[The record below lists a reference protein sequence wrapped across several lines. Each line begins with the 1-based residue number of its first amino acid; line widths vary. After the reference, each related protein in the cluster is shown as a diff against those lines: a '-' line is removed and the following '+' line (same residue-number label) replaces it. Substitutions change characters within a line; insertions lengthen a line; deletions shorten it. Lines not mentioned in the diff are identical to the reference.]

1 MKAMDKKVMSI
12 TTAVALLS
20 ASILTGGITG
30 YHLGEAEVKE
40 FNAES
45 GSEEEKHAKH
55 EVNFWRAMRVVSY
68 AMAGTAGYA
77 AGVLIKDAFN
87 LGKKH

>member
-12 TTAVALLS
+12 TTAVAVLS
-20 ASILTGGITG
+20 ASLLTGGITG
-30 YHLGEAEVKE
+30 YHLGEAGVKE

-45 GSEEEKHAKH
+45 GSEEEKHAKQ
-55 EVNFWRAMRVVSY
+55 EVNFWRAMRIASHV
-68 AMAGTAGYA
+68 MAGTAGYA

>member
-12 TTAVALLS
+12 TAAVAVLS
-20 ASILTGGITG
+20 ASVLTGGITG
-30 YHLGEAEVKE
+30 YHLGEAEVEK
-40 FNAES
+40 FNAKS
-45 GSEEEKHAKH
+45 GSNEEKRAKQQ
-55 EVNFWRAMRVVSY
+55 VNFWRAMRITSDI
-68 AMAGTAGYA
+68 MAGTAGYA

>member
-12 TTAVALLS
+12 TTAVAALS

-30 YHLGEAEVKE
+30 YHLGEAAIKE

-45 GSEEEKHAKH
+45 GSEEEKHANH
-55 EVNFWRAMRVVSY
+55 EVNFWRAMRIASDV
-68 AMAGTAGYA
+68 MAVTAGYA
-77 AGVLIKDAFN
+77 AGVLINDAFN

>member
-12 TTAVALLS
+12 TTAVAALS

-40 FNAES
+40 FNTES
-45 GSEEEKHAKH
+45 GSEEEKNAKH
-55 EVNFWRAMRVVSY
+55 EVNFWRAMRIASV
-68 AMAGTAGYA
+68 AMASTAGYV

>member
-12 TTAVALLS
+12 TTAVAVLS

-30 YHLGEAEVKE
+30 YHLGEAAIKE

-45 GSEEEKHAKH
+45 GSEEKKHANH
-55 EVNFWRAMRVVSY
+55 EVNFWRAMRIASDV
-68 AMAGTAGYA
+68 MAVTAGYA

>member
-12 TTAVALLS
+12 TTAVAALS

-55 EVNFWRAMRVVSY
+55 EVNFWRAMRIASY
-68 AMAGTAGYA
+68 SMAGTAGYA
-77 AGVLIKDAFN
+77 ACVLIKDAFN